1 MAILIFFTFISLFLY
16 IKFIN
21 IHISNITKLFSK
33 YGGVLVEESEEKT
46 ERRQERAE
54 SNVVFVGKKPAMSY
68 VLACVTQF
76 NDGREEVILR
86 ARGRA
91 ISHAVDV
98 AEIVKNKFVTNA
110 QVKNVSIGTEELV
123 SEQGEKLN
131 VSSIEI
137 VLGKK

>member
-1 MAILIFFTFISLFLY
+1 MA
-16 IKFIN
+16 
-21 IHISNITKLFSK
+21 
-33 YGGVLVEESEEKT
+33 EETTTEEKPKRV
-46 ERRQERAE
+46 EKRAE

-76 NDGREEVILR
+76 NDGKEEVILK

-110 QVKNVSIGTEELV
+110 EVKNVSIGTEELET
-123 SEQGEKLN
+123 EQGEKLN

-137 VLGKK
+137 ILGKK

>member
-1 MAILIFFTFISLFLY
+1 MAE
-16 IKFIN
+16 N
-21 IHISNITKLFSK
+21 
-33 YGGVLVEESEEKT
+33 EEKT
-46 ERRQERAE
+46 ERQQRAD
-54 SNVVFVGKKPAMSY
+54 SNVIFVGKKPAMSY

-76 NDGREEVILR
+76 NDGRNEIVLR

-110 QVKNVSIGTEELV
+110 EVKNVVIGTEQVET
-123 SEQGEKLN
+123 EQGEKLN

>member
-1 MAILIFFTFISLFLY
+1 M
-16 IKFIN
+16 
-21 IHISNITKLFSK
+21 
-33 YGGVLVEESEEKT
+33 VEEVERSEKT
-46 ERRQERAE
+46 TKVERKSE

-76 NDGREEVILR
+76 NDGKNEVILK

-110 QVKNVSIGTEELV
+110 EIKNVSIGTEELET
-123 SEQGEKLN
+123 EQGEKLN

-137 VLGKK
+137 ILGKK

>member
-1 MAILIFFTFISLFLY
+1 MPNEAR
-16 IKFIN
+16 
-21 IHISNITKLFSK
+21 
-33 YGGVLVEESEEKT
+33 ET
-46 ERRQERAE
+46 ERKEIAR
-54 SNVVFVGKKPAMSY
+54 NVVFVGKKPAMSY

-76 NDGREEVILR
+76 NDGNNEVILR

-98 AEIVKNKFVTNA
+98 AEIVRNKFITNTEI
-110 QVKNVSIGTEELV
+110 KNVQIGTEELQ

-137 VLGKK
+137 ILGKK

>member
-1 MAILIFFTFISLFLY
+1 MGEHKQGAD
-16 IKFIN
+16 
-21 IHISNITKLFSK
+21 
-33 YGGVLVEESEEKT
+33 
-46 ERRQERAE
+46 

-76 NDGREEVILR
+76 SDNNSEVILK

-98 AEIVKNKFVTNA
+98 AEIVRKKFITDSF
-110 QVKNVSIGTEELV
+110 VKNVNIGTEEV
-123 SEQGEKLN
+123 TGEDGQRLN

-137 VLGKK
+137 VLAKK

>member
-1 MAILIFFTFISLFLY
+1 
-16 IKFIN
+16 
-21 IHISNITKLFSK
+21 
-33 YGGVLVEESEEKT
+33 
-46 ERRQERAE
+46 
-54 SNVVFVGKKPAMSY
+54 MSY

-76 NDGREEVILR
+76 NDGRSEVVLR

-110 QVKNVSIGTEELV
+110 EVKNVSIGTEELE